1 MIFLLLL
8 STALG
13 RMTRHYS
20 SKLLLISL
28 DGFRWDYLHRNLTLD
43 NFHAFAADGVHA
55 KWMTNQFQTKTFPNH
70 WTMVTGLYEESH
82 GIVANKFWDHSGS
95 FFGDFFSK
103 IRISTEKR
111 SHLKH
116 FLGHHFNYV
125 NASSWKDWPEFWGG
139 EPLWITNQRQGGS
152 SGCEF
157 WVGSEVNGRTPTYFD
172 KYDSHKEKRF
182 LVDLKVDLKILG
194 WAMCADL

>member
-95 FFGDFFSK
+95 FL
-103 IRISTEKR
+103 TT
-111 SHLKH
+111 
-116 FLGHHFNYV
+116 FLIKKNE
-125 NASSWKDWPEFWGG
+125 N
-139 EPLWITNQRQGGS
+139 
-152 SGCEF
+152 
-157 WVGSEVNGRTPTYFD
+157 
-172 KYDSHKEKRF
+172 
-182 LVDLKVDLKILG
+182 
-194 WAMCADL
+194 